1 MTAQSKI
8 TEQLRDD
15 MDAAAA
21 DYAAKVAA
29 EAEAEVAKNLAVS
42 YHKAA
47 DYATFQAH
55 EKLKRA
61 SKAYATALQGS
72 AS

>member
-1 MTAQSKI
+1 M
-8 TEQLRDD
+8 TEQKTIEELKAE

-42 YHKAA
+42 YYKAA

-61 SKAYATALQGS
+61 SKAYEAALKGG